1 MGQFPSFV
9 GRHRACAL
17 RPRPPLSLD
26 LLTVFLLL
34 LAGFVAG
41 GINAIA
47 GGGSLL
53 TLPLLIF
60 IGLPPTVANATNRI
74 GVLLGGVGATVT
86 FHRRQLIPWA
96 WVRFGLPPALAGVAL
111 GTWSAMQIGDVAF
124 ERVLALVLVATAGWM
139 IWHPLEP
146 SLEGSADLPEGSRR
160 WLVRLA
166 FLGLGWYGGFIQA
179 GIGFLFLALLAT
191 CRLDLVRANA
201 IKNTLVLAF
210 TVLAVVIFAFAGMID
225 WTAGLVVAAGQYFGS
240 ALGVHLQILKG
251 QAWVRNVL
259 TVMIVLF
266 AIRLVLGG

>member
-1 MGQFPSFV
+1 M
-9 GRHRACAL
+9 
-17 RPRPPLSLD
+17 SLD
-26 LLTVFLLL
+26 PLNVLMLL

-86 FHRRQLIPWA
+86 FHRRRLIPYE
-96 WVRFGLPPALAGVAL
+96 WVHFGLPPALAGVAL

-124 ERVLALVLVATAGWM
+124 ERMLALVLVATAGWM
-139 IWHPLEP
+139 IWHPIEP
-146 SLEGSADLPEGSRR
+146 SLEGSAELPRGGRR

-166 FLGLGWYGGFIQA
+166 LLGLGWYGGFIQA
-179 GIGFLFLALLAT
+179 GIGFLFLALFAA

-210 TVLAVVIFAFAGMID
+210 TIVAVVMFAFAGMID
-225 WTAGLVVAAGQYFGS
+225 WTAGLVVAAGQYVGS
-240 ALGVHLQILKG
+240 TLGVHLQILKG

-259 TVMIVLF
+259 TVTIVLF
-266 AIRLVLGG
+266 AIRLVMGG